1 MLVKAADAEFIEEPD
16 NGLVMRRLVNRESH
30 WSSVSAT
37 WVALDGRHQRLRNDH
52 SDRIY
57 YVLEG
62 SARFHLDGADLGVA
76 EAGDVVLIPRG
87 TPYELEG
94 RLRYLVVSAPA
105 THPTDNI
112 YLEGVR
118 AATDGPTPRL
128 RAIGRGG
135 TSEGA
140 TS

>member
-1 MLVKAADAEFIEEPD
+1 MLLRAADTELVEEPD

-30 WSSVSAT
+30 WATVSAT
-37 WVALDGRHQRLRNDH
+37 WVALDGRHRRLRNDH

-62 SARFHLDGADLGVA
+62 SARFHLDGVDLGVA

-94 RLRYLVVSAPA
+94 QLRYLVVSAPG

-112 YLEGVR
+112 YLEGTR
-118 AATDGPTPRL
+118 AATDGPVPHL
-128 RAIGRGG
+128 LAIGRGG
-135 TSEGA
+135 TSRGA